1 MIKFSGISDLKPGVD
16 RKALFLVTLALAS
29 TLILGLPEC
38 GSQQVQYPTSPVKM
52 VVAWSAG
59 SGADGAARSLVAGTQ
74 KHLGQPITI
83 KNAAGAGGSIG
94 ATEVANAK
102 PDGYTIMFTTG
113 SMVIQ
118 PHFEQVPYIPGENI
132 LPVIQVGGYPLALLV
147 NADSPY
153 KTLKGFIEEVKKNP
167 GKLSYATQAFGGISH
182 LLAEMLWRSAGV
194 TPPTMVPFPSSRE
207 GIVAMMGRNVQA
219 SFGTPADFLTDVKEG
234 RLRVL
239 GVAMPQR
246 AQGLEDIPTFKEQGY
261 DVVLFGWWGV
271 AVPKGV
277 PEPIRQKLHDSF
289 KKGMDEPPFTDWMS
303 RNKYSKVYLNAA
315 DTLALW
321 KREMATYGE
330 IAKTL
335 KK

>member
-1 MIKFSGISDLKPGVD
+1 MKVN
-16 RKALFLVTLALAS
+16 KALLIVTLAMAS
-29 TLILGLPEC
+29 TLIIGLPEC
-38 GSQQVQYPTSPVKM
+38 GSQQAQYPTSPVTM
-52 VVAWSAG
+52 VVGWSAG
-59 SGADGAARSLVAGTQ
+59 SGADGAARSLAAGTQ
-74 KHLGQPITI
+74 KHLGQPIAI
-83 KNAAGAGGSIG
+83 KNVPGAGGSIG
-94 ATEVANAK
+94 ATEVVNPK
-102 PDGYTIMFTTG
+102 PNGYTILFSTG
-113 SMVIQ
+113 SMVTQ
-118 PHFEQVPYIPGENI
+118 PHFEKVPYIPGENI
-132 LPVIQVGGYPLALLV
+132 LPVIQVGGYPSALIV
-147 NADSPY
+147 RADSPY
-153 KTLKGFIEEVKKNP
+153 KTLKDFIAEAKKKPGQLTYSTSGFGAIV
-167 GKLSYATQAFGGISH
+167 H
-182 LLAEMLWRSAGV
+182 LIAEMLWQKAGV
-194 TPPTMVPFPSSRE
+194 TLTMVPFGGNRE
-207 GIVAMMGRNVQA
+207 GIVALMGRNIDA
-219 SFGTPADFLTDVKEG
+219 SIGTPADFLTDVKEG

-261 DVVLFGWWGV
+261 DVTPFGWWGV

-321 KREMATYGE
+321 KREMTMYGE